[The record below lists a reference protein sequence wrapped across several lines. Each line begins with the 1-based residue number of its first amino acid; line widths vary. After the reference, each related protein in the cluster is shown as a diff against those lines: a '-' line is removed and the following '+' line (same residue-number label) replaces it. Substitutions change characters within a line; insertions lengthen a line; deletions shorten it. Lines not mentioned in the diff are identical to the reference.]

1 MNEAAARQTL
11 RVVGFGRAIAMP
23 PDQLAGYRKGS
34 RLAID
39 PGDPPAFERGFDT
52 DVIVSFVSVAAL

>member
-23 PDQLAGYRKGS
+23 PDQLAAGTIS
-34 RLAID
+34 PIRL
-39 PGDPPAFERGFDT
+39 R
-52 DVIVSFVSVAAL
+52 VAAILHLATQSRYKPHSAIAPPN